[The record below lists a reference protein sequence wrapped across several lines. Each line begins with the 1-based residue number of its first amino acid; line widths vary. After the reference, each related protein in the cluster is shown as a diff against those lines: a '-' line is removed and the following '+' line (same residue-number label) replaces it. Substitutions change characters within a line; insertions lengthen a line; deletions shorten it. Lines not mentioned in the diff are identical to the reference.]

1 MKADQIEM
9 HESKF
14 VSKCIDSVAQKK
26 SLNKQTKNK
35 NLKSN
40 FS

>member
-1 MKADQIEM
+1 MKADLIEM

-26 SLNKQTKNK
+26 KPKQTNNKQKT
-35 NLKSN
+35 
-40 FS
+40 